1 MEMVTTKM
9 NIYVYDNTEELYKNA
24 ANLIANLIKSNP
36 NARLGLATGST
47 PIKVYE
53 QLVNQC
59 KRDELS
65 FKNVNTFNLDEY
77 IGLGTDH
84 PQSYAYFMKDHLF
97 SHIDIKKE
105 NIHIPSGIV
114 SYINQEMRDYD
125 TLLEQNPIDMQL
137 LGIGSNGHIG
147 FNEPGTPFD
156 SKTHVITL
164 DEQTRLDN
172 ARFFNTLDEV
182 PKRAITMGIS
192 SIMQAKEII
201 IIATGAQKAEAIKKM
216 IKGPVDV
223 SLPASILQL
232 HPKVHVFLDQQSAKE
247 L

>member
-114 SYINQEMRDYD
+114 SDINQEMRDYD

>member
-9 NIYVYDNTEELYKNA
+9 NIYVYNNTEELYKNA

-36 NARLGLATGST
+36 NTRLGLATGST
-47 PIKVYE
+47 PIKVYD

-114 SYINQEMRDYD
+114 SDINQEMRDYD